1 MAACSEPFFG
11 TFEPEMVE
19 ALAVRRAV
27 YLAHDGHFSDV
38 IFASDCLPLVQRL
51 NSSVHDRSS
60 IGSVVADIKYA
71 TSVFGSVIFKHV
83 RRHLNVAA
91 HLLAKSCM
99 NSIGL
104 SVFHSAPD
112 CIWETLCNIV

>member
-1 MAACSEPFFG
+1 MLLHAVNHFSS
-11 TFEPEMVE
+11 TFEPETVE

-27 YLAHDGHFSDV
+27 YLARDEKFSDV
-38 IFASDCLPLVQRL
+38 FFASVFLPLVQRL

-83 RRHLNVAA
+83 RRHLNVAV

-99 NSIGL
+99 NSVGL

-112 CIWETLCNIV
+112 CI